1 MKVVI
6 DTNVFVSSVFG
17 GVPRQVIGLWLNGRL
32 MLCISEPIVT
42 EYQRVLREIGAVS
55 EAEERALIEA
65 FASGGGILYA
75 GDPPAIEG
83 ASPDPD
89 DDKFLECAL
98 ELEAER
104 VVSGDSDL
112 LELGGYMGIPIQTP
126 RELLDEF
133 GEAPGRAL
141 EE

>member
-1 MKVVI
+1 VKVVI

-17 GVPRQVIGLWLNGRL
+17 GLPRQVVELWFDGRL
-32 MLCISEPIVT
+32 TLCLSEPIVT

-65 FASGGGILYA
+65 FASGEGVLYTA
-75 GDPPAIEG
+75 DPPPIES

-98 ELEAER
+98 ELEADR

-112 LELGGYMGIPIQTP
+112 LELDSYMGIPILTP
-126 RELLDEF
+126 RGLLEQI
-133 GEAPGRAL
+133 GEAP

>member
-17 GVPRQVIGLWLNGRL
+17 GLPRQVVELWFDGRIT
-32 MLCISEPIVT
+32 LCLSESIVT

-65 FASGGGILYA
+65 FASGEGVLYTA
-75 GDPPAIEG
+75 DPPPIES

-98 ELEAER
+98 ELEADR

-112 LELGGYMGIPIQTP
+112 LELDSYMGIPILTP
-126 RELLDEF
+126 RELLEQI
-133 GEAPGRAL
+133 GEAP